1 MASRQRDTLFSKPIW
16 DVDREIL
23 LINFFQAYRFL
34 WDSSHGEYF
43 CKELR
48 NMRLQELCQTL
59 GRDRNGNPFM
69 ENDIRSKWK
78 NLRTTYGRELKRME
92 RVRLL
97 GWERCDSH
105 WYHFARLFFLR
116 ESIKARRSDNMS
128 TNQENHDCLDSPQE
142 QTHSL
147 LNVKD
152 PTVSFAKRRRGSRF
166 IKDLSH
172 ASPGQPHKNVGI
184 IVAIKEEKLLDDS
197 RHDVIPMEDIIREI
211 GPDGRLAPITS
222 GRLNKGF
229 HVLPSLG
236 NKLKTSQNNLPNG
249 DDHRVNLAQQ
259 MVEVAQPN
267 IKSENDAETLFGL
280 HVACSLRRMT
290 PYSREMAKLDIQ
302 RLFVQY
308 AFRNQSNQQE
318 KTLQSEIGSSCS
330 W

>member
-147 LNVKD
+147 L
-152 PTVSFAKRRRGSRF
+152 
-166 IKDLSH
+166 
-172 ASPGQPHKNVGI
+172 
-184 IVAIKEEKLLDDS
+184 DDS